1 MLITIYKIID
11 NKYNLSRRSKAIDK
25 GERIIV
31 KDWDS
36 TKNSGNINKM
46 IHIKRYEWVKNFVRN
61 LKVLDNGCGTG
72 YGTYFLAK
80 NQVKEILGIDISI
93 EAIKY
98 AQRNYHSH
106 NLQFKQMD
114 SLSLKFLNAHYDAVI
129 SFDVIEH
136 IDEQFQEK
144 FLSEIVRVIKEN
156 GILIISCPNEDS
168 ANSYNPHHKNELN
181 RKKLENLLKLFFMNV
196 KLYGMK
202 FIINNI
208 NLKEKWKDY
217 INDIRYSNIIIEKEP
232 NSSFNLIAL

>member
-36 TKNSGNINKM
+36 TKNSRNINKM
-46 IHIKRYEWVKNFVRN
+46 IHIKRYDWVKNFVRN

-114 SLSLKFLNAHYDAVI
+114 SLSLKFLNNHYDAII
-129 SFDVIEH
+129 SFD
-136 IDEQFQEK
+136 
-144 FLSEIVRVIKEN
+144 
-156 GILIISCPNEDS
+156 
-168 ANSYNPHHKNELN
+168 
-181 RKKLENLLKLFFMNV
+181 
-196 KLYGMK
+196 
-202 FIINNI
+202 
-208 NLKEKWKDY
+208 
-217 INDIRYSNIIIEKEP
+217 
-232 NSSFNLIAL
+232 